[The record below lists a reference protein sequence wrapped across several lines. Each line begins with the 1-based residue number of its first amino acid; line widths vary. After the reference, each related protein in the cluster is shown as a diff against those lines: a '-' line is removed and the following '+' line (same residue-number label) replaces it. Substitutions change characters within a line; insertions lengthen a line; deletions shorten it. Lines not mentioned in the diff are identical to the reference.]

1 MILHRVTLE
10 NVGVYRGRH
19 TIDLTPPDADR
30 PVVLVGAMNGAGKT
44 TLLGAVQLALYGA
57 RARGIERTRKG
68 YKTHLKELINRSVDP
83 AEGAAVELEFERRID
98 GNAVRYQ
105 IRRGWRNGG
114 SEISELFQVY
124 CNGEPDTLLAE
135 HWDESIDSFLP
146 ARLSH
151 LFFFDGE
158 QIERM
163 ADEEEATKLLASAF
177 QSLLGL
183 DLVERLSEDL
193 TTLERR
199 KRLSLRSPE
208 DQARIKALQDEVAEA
223 ETRCQK
229 THDTLAEIKAKQ
241 AQKSGQLEKL
251 RERFKHE
258 GGGHFLKREER
269 EKQRADLAAKLY
281 EAEESVREAVAGPA
295 PFLLIPDLLEQ
306 VRSQAEREHD
316 AQRDRIIAE
325 AESRRDATVLA
336 ELKSHL
342 TVDAMKAVTTALE
355 KHRPRRESLV
365 VANILEADKGFRE
378 RLTELLRDEL
388 PIARRELGRLTAEI
402 ERLQDEVA
410 EVDRLLAAVPDADG
424 IARLQREITQT
435 EGALA
440 ALAKD
445 ITDSEEQHRAAQLEL
460 SLRQRTLNKEL
471 EEHLDATEDA
481 EHDQRVIEKIPKVR
495 CTLETFR
502 QRVVARHIG
511 ALEHA
516 IYESFQHLAR
526 KPKLLSSIRIASDT
540 LRIAL
545 LDGSG
550 KQVPFHILSA
560 GERQLLA
567 TAILWGLA
575 KVSGRPVPLVIDTP
589 LGRLDSHHRSHIVQ
603 RYFPAASHQVI
614 LLSTD
619 EEIVGRYLDMLRPSV
634 GRNYLLEFDATVQ
647 SSTIHSD
654 YFAAT

>member
-19 TIDLTPPDADR
+19 TIDLTPPDVER

-98 GNAVRYQ
+98 GHPVRYN
-105 IRRGWRNGG
+105 IRRSWRNGG
-114 SEISELFQVY
+114 SELSESFQAKRD
-124 CNGEPDTLLAE
+124 GEPDALLAE
-135 HWDESIDSFLP
+135 HWDESIDAFLP

-183 DLVERLSEDL
+183 DLVERLKEDL
-193 TTLERR
+193 GTLERR
-199 KRLSLRSPE
+199 KRLSMRSPE
-208 DQARIKALQDEVAEA
+208 DQARIKALQDEVVEA
-223 ETRCQK
+223 EKRCQK
-229 THDTLAEIKAKQ
+229 THDALAEIKAKQ
-241 AQKSGQLEKL
+241 AQKAMQLGRL
-251 RERFKHE
+251 RERFKQD
-258 GGGHFLKREER
+258 GGEHFLKREER
-269 EKQRADLAAKLY
+269 EKQREDLAAQLAQ
-281 EAEESVREAVAGPA
+281 AEEALREVVAGPA
-295 PFLLIPDLLEQ
+295 PFLLIPDLLDE
-306 VRSQAEREHD
+306 VRSQAEREHR

-325 AESRRDATVLA
+325 AEIERDTTVLA
-336 ELKSHL
+336 DLKSTL
-342 TVDAMKAVTTALE
+342 DAKALKAVTAALE
-355 KHRPRRESLV
+355 KHRPQRESTDVEGILQADEGFCDRLV
-365 VANILEADKGFRE
+365 ELIRDDLPAARKDLEQLSAD
-378 RLTELLRDEL
+378 
-388 PIARRELGRLTAEI
+388 IA
-402 ERLQDEVA
+402 RLQDEVA
-410 EVDRLLAAVPDADG
+410 EVDRLLAAVPDADS
-424 IARLQREITQT
+424 IAKLQQEISQL
-435 EGALA
+435 EGSLA
-440 ALAKD
+440 SLAKD
-445 ITDSEEQHRAAQLEL
+445 IADSEEQHRASQLEL

-471 EEHLDATEDA
+471 EKHLDATEDS
-481 EHDQRVIEKIPKVR
+481 EHDQRVVARIPKVQS
-495 CTLETFR
+495 TLEAFR

-526 KPKLLSSIRIASDT
+526 KPKLLGSISIASDT
-540 LRIAL
+540 FSMTL
-545 LDGSG
+545 LDPEGTV
-550 KQVPFHILSA
+550 VPFQILSA

-603 RYFPAASHQVI
+603 RYFPAASHQVV

-619 EEIVGRYLDMLRPSV
+619 EEIVGRYLEMIRPAV
-634 GRNYLLEFDATVQ
+634 GREYLLEFDSDL
-647 SSTIHSD
+647 SSSKSRAG
-654 YFAAT
+654 YFN

>member
-19 TIDLTPPDADR
+19 TIALTPPDANR

-68 YKTHLKELINRSVDP
+68 YKTHLKELINRSADP
-83 AEGAAVELEFERRID
+83 GEGAAIELEFERRID
-98 GNAVRYQ
+98 GHPVRYQ
-105 IRRGWRNGG
+105 IRRGWCNGG
-114 SEISELFQVY
+114 SELTETFQVQRD
-124 CNGEPDTLLAE
+124 GEPDGLLAE
-135 HWDESIDSFLP
+135 HWDESIDAFLP

-183 DLVERLSEDL
+183 DLVERLKEDL
-193 TTLERR
+193 TSLERR
-199 KRLSLRSPE
+199 KRVAMRSPE
-208 DQARIKALQDEVAEA
+208 DQVRIKSLQDEVGEA
-223 ETRCQK
+223 EKKCQM
-229 THDTLAEIKAKQ
+229 THDALAEVKSKHTQKA
-241 AQKSGQLEKL
+241 GQLEKL
-251 RERFKHE
+251 RERFKHD
-258 GGGHFLKREER
+258 GGEHFLKREER
-269 EKQRADLAAKLY
+269 EQQRRELAANLLQ
-281 EAEESVREAVAGPA
+281 AEDALREVVAGPA
-295 PFLLIPDLLEQ
+295 PFLLIPHLLEQ
-306 VRSQAEREHD
+306 VYVQAEREHH
-316 AQRDRIIAE
+316 AQRDRIIADAE
-325 AESRRDATVLA
+325 AERDSIVLA
-336 ELKSHL
+336 DLKSKL
-342 TVDAMKAVTTALE
+342 DAQALKAVTAALE
-355 KHRPRRESLV
+355 KHRPKRESSDV
-365 VANILEADKGFRE
+365 EPILQADEGFCDRMNELMRDDLPATRRDIE
-378 RLTELLRDEL
+378 RLS
-388 PIARRELGRLTAEI
+388 AEI
-402 ERLQDEVA
+402 EKLQDEVG
-410 EVDRLLAAVPDADG
+410 EVDRLLAAVPDADAV
-424 IARLQREITQT
+424 ARLQQEITQS

-445 ITDSEEQHRAAQLEL
+445 ISDCEEQHRAAQLEL

-471 EEHLDATEDA
+471 EKHLDVTEDS
-481 EHDQRVIEKIPKVR
+481 EHDQRVVETIPKVQS
-495 CTLETFR
+495 TLESFR

-526 KPKLLSSIRIASDT
+526 KPKLLGSINISSDT
-540 LRIAL
+540 FRMTL
-545 LDGSG
+545 LDPDGVV
-550 KQVPFHILSA
+550 VPFQILSA

-619 EEIVGRYLDMLRPSV
+619 EEIVGRYFDMIKPAV
-634 GRNYLLEFDATVQ
+634 GREFLLEFSDSLR
-647 SSTIHSD
+647 SSTISEK
-654 YFAAT
+654 YF

>member
-19 TIDLTPPDADR
+19 TIDLTPPDAEH

-44 TLLGAVQLALYGA
+44 TLLGAVQLALYGS

-98 GNAVRYQ
+98 GHPIRYN
-105 IRRGWRNGG
+105 IRRSWRNGG
-114 SEISELFQVY
+114 SQLSESFQATRD
-124 CNGEPDTLLAE
+124 GEPDALLAE
-135 HWDESIDSFLP
+135 HWDESIDAFLP

-183 DLVERLSEDL
+183 DLVERLKEDL
-193 TTLERR
+193 GTLERR
-199 KRLSLRSPE
+199 KRLSMRSPE
-208 DQARIKALQDEVAEA
+208 DQARIKALQDEVTEA
-223 ETRCQK
+223 EKRCQK
-229 THDTLAEIKAKQ
+229 THDALAEIKAKQ
-241 AQKSGQLEKL
+241 GQKAGHLEKL
-251 RERFKHE
+251 RERFKQD
-258 GGGHFLKREER
+258 GGEHFLKRDEH
-269 EKQRADLAAKLY
+269 EKQREDLAAQLSL
-281 EAEESVREAVAGPA
+281 AEEALREVVAGPA
-295 PFLLIPDLLEQ
+295 PFLLIPDLLEE
-306 VRSQAEREHD
+306 VCSQAEREHQ

-325 AESRRDATVLA
+325 AEIERDTTVLA
-336 ELKSHL
+336 DLKSQL
-342 TVDAMKAVTTALE
+342 DAGALKAVTAALE
-355 KHRPRRESLV
+355 KHRPQRASADIES
-365 VANILEADKGFRE
+365 ILQADEGFCD
-378 RLTELLRDEL
+378 RLAQLMRDDL
-388 PIARRELGRLTAEI
+388 PAARKDLEQLSADIA
-402 ERLQDEVA
+402 RLQDEMA
-410 EVDRLLAAVPDADG
+410 EVDRLLAAVPDAD
-424 IARLQREITQT
+424 AVAQLQQEISQA

-440 ALAKD
+440 SLAKEIAD
-445 ITDSEEQHRAAQLEL
+445 DEEQHRASQLEL

-471 EEHLDATEDA
+471 EKHLDATEDS
-481 EHDQRVIEKIPKVR
+481 EHDQRVVARIPKVQS
-495 CTLETFR
+495 TLEAFR

-526 KPKLLSSIRIASDT
+526 KPKLLGSISIASEAFAMT
-540 LRIAL
+540 L
-545 LDGSG
+545 LDPDG
-550 KQVPFHILSA
+550 KVVPFQILSA

-603 RYFPAASHQVI
+603 RYFPAASHQVV

-619 EEIVGRYLDMLRPSV
+619 EEIIGRYLEMIRPMV
-634 GRNYLLEFDATVQ
+634 GREYLLEFDDAKRE
-647 SSTIHSD
+647 SSIKQG
-654 YFAAT
+654 YLKQ

>member
-19 TIDLTPPDADR
+19 AIDLTPPDAER

-98 GNAVRYQ
+98 GNPVRYK
-105 IRRGWRNGG
+105 IRRGWCNGS
-114 SEISELFQVY
+114 SEVSEMFQVE
-124 CNGEPDTLLAE
+124 CNGEPDALLAE

-183 DLVERLSEDL
+183 DLVERLKEDL
-193 TTLERR
+193 VTLERR

-208 DQARIKALQDEVAEA
+208 DQARIKALQDEVTDAQE
-223 ETRCQK
+223 RCQK
-229 THDTLAEIKAKQ
+229 THDTLAEIKAKH
-241 AQKSGQLEKL
+241 AQKGGQLDKL
-251 RERFKHE
+251 REKFKQD
-258 GGGHFLKREER
+258 GGEHFLKREER
-269 EKQRADLAAKLY
+269 EKQRGDLAAKLLQ
-281 EAEESVREAVAGPA
+281 AEESLREIVAGPA
-295 PFLLIPDLLEQ
+295 PFLLIPDLLDQ
-306 VRSQAEREHD
+306 VRSQAEREHH

-325 AESRRDATVLA
+325 AEIQRDTTVLA

-342 TVDAMKAVTTALE
+342 TSDAMKAVTAALE
-355 KHRPRRESLV
+355 KHRPQRESLAV
-365 VANILEADKGFRE
+365 ESVLQADEGFCD
-378 RLTELLRDEL
+378 RLTELMRDDL
-388 PIARRELGRLTAEI
+388 PGARKDLEQLSAEI
-402 ERLQDEVA
+402 DRLQDEMA
-410 EVDRLLAAVPDADG
+410 EVDRLLAAVPDAD
-424 IARLQREITQT
+424 AVAKLQQEIFQA

-440 ALAKD
+440 SLAKE
-445 ITDSEEQHRAAQLEL
+445 IANGEEQHRATQLEL
-460 SLRQRTLNKEL
+460 ALRQRTLNKEL
-471 EEHLDATEDA
+471 EKHLDATEDS
-481 EHDQRVIEKIPKVR
+481 EHDQRVIEKIPKVQT
-495 CTLETFR
+495 TLEAFR

-511 ALEHA
+511 SLEHA

-526 KPKLLSSIRIASDT
+526 KPKLIGSISIASDT
-540 LRIAL
+540 FRMTL
-545 LDGSG
+545 LDPDG
-550 KQVPFHILSA
+550 KVVPFQILSA

-603 RYFPAASHQVI
+603 RYFPAASHQVV

-619 EEIVGRYLDMLRPSV
+619 EEIIGRYLEMIRPAV
-634 GRNYLLEFDATVQ
+634 GREYLLEFDDAQKQ
-647 SSTIHSD
+647 SFVKQG
-654 YFAAT
+654 YLQKQ

>member
-19 TIDLTPPDADR
+19 TIDLTPPDVER

-98 GNAVRYQ
+98 GHPVRYN
-105 IRRGWRNGG
+105 IRRSWRNGG
-114 SEISELFQVY
+114 SELSESFQAKRD
-124 CNGEPDTLLAE
+124 GEPDALLAE
-135 HWDESIDSFLP
+135 HWDESIDAFLP

-183 DLVERLSEDL
+183 DLVERLKEDL
-193 TTLERR
+193 GTLERR
-199 KRLSLRSPE
+199 KRLSMRTPE
-208 DQARIKALQDEVAEA
+208 DQARIKALQDEVMEA
-223 ETRCQK
+223 ERRCQK
-229 THDTLAEIKAKQ
+229 THDALAEIKAKQ
-241 AQKSGQLEKL
+241 AQKTMQLARL
-251 RERFKHE
+251 RERFKHD
-258 GGGHFLKREER
+258 GGEHFLKREER
-269 EKQRADLAAKLY
+269 EKQREDLAAQLAQ
-281 EAEESVREAVAGPA
+281 AEEALRDVVAGPA
-295 PFLLIPDLLEQ
+295 PFLLIPDLLEE
-306 VRSQAEREHD
+306 VRSQAEREHR
-316 AQRDRIIAE
+316 AHRDRIIAE
-325 AESRRDATVLA
+325 AELERDTTVLA
-336 ELKSHL
+336 DLKSKL
-342 TVDAMKAVTTALE
+342 DAKALKAVTAALE
-355 KHRPRRESLV
+355 KHRPQRESTEVEDILQADEGFCDRLV
-365 VANILEADKGFRE
+365 ELMRDDLPGAQRDLE
-378 RLTELLRDEL
+378 RLGADIT
-388 PIARRELGRLTAEI
+388 
-402 ERLQDEVA
+402 RLQDEVA
-410 EVDRLLAAVPDADG
+410 EVDRLLAAVPDADS
-424 IARLQREITQT
+424 IAKLQQEISQV

-440 ALAKD
+440 SLAKD
-445 ITDSEEQHRAAQLEL
+445 IADSEERHRASQLEL

-471 EEHLDATEDA
+471 GKHLDATEDS
-481 EHDQRVIEKIPKVR
+481 EHDQRVVTRIPKVQS
-495 CTLETFR
+495 TLETFR

-526 KPKLLSSIRIASDT
+526 KPKLLGFISIASDT
-540 LRIAL
+540 FRMTL
-545 LDGSG
+545 LDPEGTV
-550 KQVPFHILSA
+550 VPFQILSA

-603 RYFPAASHQVI
+603 RYFPAASHQVV

-619 EEIVGRYLDMLRPSV
+619 EEIIGRYLEMIRPAV
-634 GRNYLLEFDATVQ
+634 GREYLLEFDDAKRE
-647 SSTIHSD
+647 SSVKQG
-654 YFAAT
+654 YLKQ

>member
-19 TIDLTPPDADR
+19 TIDLTPPDAER

-57 RARGIERTRKG
+57 RARGIERTRRG

-83 AEGAAVELEFERRID
+83 SEGAAVELEFERRID
-98 GNAVRYQ
+98 GHPVRYH

-114 SEISELFQVY
+114 SEVTEVFQVQRD
-124 CNGEPDTLLAE
+124 GEPDGLLAE
-135 HWDESIDSFLP
+135 HWDESIDAFLP

-163 ADEEEATKLLASAF
+163 ADEEEATKLIASAF

-183 DLVERLSEDL
+183 DLVERLREDL

-199 KRLSLRSPE
+199 KRLAMRSPE
-208 DQARIKALQDEVAEA
+208 DQARVKALQDEVDDAEK
-223 ETRCQK
+223 RCQK
-229 THDTLAEIKAKQ
+229 THDALAEVKAKQ
-241 AQKSGQLEKL
+241 AQKAGQLEKL
-251 RERFKHE
+251 RERFKHD
-258 GGGHFLKREER
+258 GGEHFLKREER
-269 EKQRADLAAKLY
+269 EKQRGDLAARLMQ
-281 EAEESVREAVAGPA
+281 AEEALREVVAGPA
-295 PFLLIPDLLEQ
+295 PFLLIPNLLEQ
-306 VRSQAEREHD
+306 VHAQAEREHH
-316 AQRDRIIAE
+316 AQRDRIIAD
-325 AESRRDATVLA
+325 AEMERDTTVLA
-336 ELKSHL
+336 DLNSKL
-342 TVDAMKAVTTALE
+342 DAQALKAVTAALE
-355 KHRPRRESLV
+355 KHRPKRESLDV
-365 VANILEADKGFRE
+365 VPILQADEGFCD
-378 RLTELLRDEL
+378 RLADLMRDDL
-388 PIARRELGRLTAEI
+388 PAARRDIEHLSAEI
-402 ERLQDEVA
+402 DRLQDEVA
-410 EVDRLLAAVPDADG
+410 EVDRLLAAVPDADAV
-424 IARLQREITQT
+424 ARLQQEITQS
-435 EGALA
+435 EGALT
-440 ALAKD
+440 ALAKEIAD
-445 ITDSEEQHRAAQLEL
+445 CEEQHRAAQLEL

-471 EEHLDATEDA
+471 EKHIDATEDS
-481 EHDQRVIEKIPKVR
+481 EHDQRVVERIPKVQS
-495 CTLETFR
+495 TLESFR

-526 KPKLLSSIRIASDT
+526 KPKLLGSINISSHTFRMT
-540 LRIAL
+540 L
-545 LDGSG
+545 LDPEGVV
-550 KQVPFHILSA
+550 VPFQILSA

-603 RYFPAASHQVI
+603 RYFPAASHQVV

-619 EEIVGRYLDMLRPSV
+619 EEIIGRYLEMIRPAV
-634 GRNYLLEFDATVQ
+634 GREYLLEFDPDLA
-647 SSTIHSD
+647 SSTSRCG
-654 YFAAT
+654 YFN

>member
-19 TIDLTPPDADR
+19 TIDLTPPDVER
-30 PVVLVGAMNGAGKT
+30 PVILVGAMNGAGKT

-98 GNAVRYQ
+98 GHPVRYN
-105 IRRGWRNGG
+105 IRRSWRNGG
-114 SEISELFQVY
+114 TELSESFQAKRD
-124 CNGEPDTLLAE
+124 GEPDALLAE
-135 HWDESIDSFLP
+135 HWDESIDAFLP

-183 DLVERLSEDL
+183 DLVERLKEDL
-193 TTLERR
+193 GTLERR
-199 KRLSLRSPE
+199 KRLSMRSPE
-208 DQARIKALQDEVAEA
+208 DQARIKALQDEVVEA
-223 ETRCQK
+223 EKLCQK
-229 THDTLAEIKAKQ
+229 THDALAEIKAKQ
-241 AQKSGQLEKL
+241 AQKAMQLGRL
-251 RERFKHE
+251 RERFKQD
-258 GGGHFLKREER
+258 GGEHFLKREER
-269 EKQRADLAAKLY
+269 EKQREDLAAQLAQ
-281 EAEESVREAVAGPA
+281 AEEALREFVAGPA
-295 PFLLIPDLLEQ
+295 PFLLIPDLLDE
-306 VRSQAEREHD
+306 VRSQAGREHR

-325 AESRRDATVLA
+325 AEIERDTTVLA
-336 ELKSHL
+336 DLKSKL
-342 TVDAMKAVTTALE
+342 DAKALKAVTAALE
-355 KHRPRRESLV
+355 KHRPQRESTDVESVLQADEGFCDRLV
-365 VANILEADKGFRE
+365 
-378 RLTELLRDEL
+378 ELIRDDL
-388 PIARRELGRLTAEI
+388 PAARRELDQLSADI
-402 ERLQDEVA
+402 SRLQDEVA
-410 EVDRLLAAVPDADG
+410 EVDRLLAAVPDADS
-424 IARLQREITQT
+424 IAKLQQEISQV
-435 EGALA
+435 EGSLA
-440 ALAKD
+440 SLAKD
-445 ITDSEEQHRAAQLEL
+445 IADSEEQHRASQLEL

-471 EEHLDATEDA
+471 EKHLDATEDS
-481 EHDQRVIEKIPKVR
+481 EHDQRVVARIPKVQS
-495 CTLETFR
+495 TLEAFR

-526 KPKLLSSIRIASDT
+526 KPKLLGSISIASDT
-540 LRIAL
+540 FSMTL
-545 LDGSG
+545 LDPEGTV
-550 KQVPFHILSA
+550 VPFQILSA

-603 RYFPAASHQVI
+603 RYFPAASHQVV

-619 EEIVGRYLDMLRPSV
+619 EEIVGRYLEMIRPAV
-634 GRNYLLEFDATVQ
+634 GREYLLEFDSDL
-647 SSTIHSD
+647 SSSKSRAG
-654 YFAAT
+654 YFN

>member
-19 TIDLTPPDADR
+19 TIDLTPPDAEH

-83 AEGAAVELEFERRID
+83 SEGAAVELEFERRID
-98 GNAVRYQ
+98 GNPVRYQ

-114 SEISELFQVY
+114 SEVSEMFQVH
-124 CNGEPDTLLAE
+124 CNGEPDALLAE

-146 ARLSH
+146 ARLAH

-183 DLVERLSEDL
+183 DLVERLKEDL

-223 ETRCQK
+223 EKRCQK
-229 THDTLAEIKAKQ
+229 THDTLAEIKAKH

-258 GGGHFLKREER
+258 GGEHFLKREER
-269 EKQRADLAAKLY
+269 EMQRGDLEAKLLQAK
-281 EAEESVREAVAGPA
+281 EALLEVVAGPA

-306 VRSQAEREHD
+306 ARSQAEREHH
-316 AQRDRIIAE
+316 AQRDRIVAE
-325 AESRRDATVLA
+325 AEIQRDTTVLA
-336 ELKSHL
+336 ELASHL
-342 TVDAMKAVTTALE
+342 APDALKTVTAALE
-355 KHRPRRESLV
+355 KHRPQRDSLAV
-365 VANILEADKGFRE
+365 EPILQADEGFCD
-378 RLTELLRDEL
+378 RLTELMRDEL
-388 PIARRELGRLTAEI
+388 PVACRDLAQLSGEI
-402 ERLQDEVA
+402 ERLEDDVA
-410 EVDRLLAAVPDADG
+410 EVDRLLAAVPDTDA
-424 IARLQREITQT
+424 IARLQQEITQT
-435 EGALA
+435 EGALE

-445 ITDSEEQHRAAQLEL
+445 IAESEEQHRAAQLEL
-460 SLRQRTLNKEL
+460 SLRQRTLNKDL
-471 EEHLDATEDA
+471 EKHLDATEDS
-481 EHDQRVIEKIPKVR
+481 EHDHRVIKKIPKVQT
-495 CTLETFR
+495 TLETFR

-511 ALEHA
+511 SLEHA

-526 KPKLLSSIRIASDT
+526 KPKLLGSISIASDT
-540 LRIAL
+540 FRMTL
-545 LDGSG
+545 LDPEGSI
-550 KQVPFHILSA
+550 VPFQILSA

-603 RYFPAASHQVI
+603 RYFPAASHQVV

-619 EEIVGRYLDMLRPSV
+619 EEIVGRYLEMIRPAV
-634 GRNYLLEFDATVQ
+634 GREYLLEFDSDIS
-647 SSTIHSD
+647 SSTSRAG
-654 YFAAT
+654 YFN

>member
-19 TIDLTPPDADR
+19 TIDLTPPDVER

-98 GNAVRYQ
+98 GHPVRYN
-105 IRRGWRNGG
+105 IRRSWRNGG
-114 SEISELFQVY
+114 SELSESFQAKRD
-124 CNGEPDTLLAE
+124 GEPDALLAE
-135 HWDESIDSFLP
+135 HWDESIDAFLP

-183 DLVERLSEDL
+183 DLVERLKEDL
-193 TTLERR
+193 GTLERR
-199 KRLSLRSPE
+199 KRLSMRTPE
-208 DQARIKALQDEVAEA
+208 DQARIKALQDEVMEA
-223 ETRCQK
+223 EKHCQK
-229 THDTLAEIKAKQ
+229 THDALAEIKAKQ
-241 AQKSGQLEKL
+241 AQKTMQLERL
-251 RERFKHE
+251 RERFKHD
-258 GGGHFLKREER
+258 GGEHFLKREER
-269 EKQRADLAAKLY
+269 EKQREDLAAQLAQ
-281 EAEESVREAVAGPA
+281 AEEALRDVVAGPA
-295 PFLLIPDLLEQ
+295 PFLLIPDLLEE
-306 VRSQAEREHD
+306 VRSQAEREHQ
-316 AQRDRIIAE
+316 AHRDRIIAE
-325 AESRRDATVLA
+325 AEIERDTTVLA
-336 ELKSHL
+336 DLKSKL
-342 TVDAMKAVTTALE
+342 DAKALKAVTAALE
-355 KHRPRRESLV
+355 QHRPQRESTEVEDILQADEGFCDRLV
-365 VANILEADKGFRE
+365 ELMRDDLPGAQRDLE
-378 RLTELLRDEL
+378 RLGADIT
-388 PIARRELGRLTAEI
+388 
-402 ERLQDEVA
+402 RLQDEVA
-410 EVDRLLAAVPDADG
+410 EVDRLLAAVPDADS
-424 IARLQREITQT
+424 IAKLQQEISQV

-440 ALAKD
+440 SLAKD
-445 ITDSEEQHRAAQLEL
+445 IADSEERHRASQLEL

-471 EEHLDATEDA
+471 EKHLDATEDS
-481 EHDQRVIEKIPKVR
+481 EHDQRVVARIPKVQS
-495 CTLETFR
+495 TLETFR

-526 KPKLLSSIRIASDT
+526 KPKLLGSISIASDT
-540 LRIAL
+540 FRMTL
-545 LDGSG
+545 LDPEGTV
-550 KQVPFHILSA
+550 VPFQILSA

-603 RYFPAASHQVI
+603 RYFPAASHQVV

-619 EEIVGRYLDMLRPSV
+619 EEIIGRYLEMIRPAV
-634 GRNYLLEFDATVQ
+634 GREYLLEFDDAKRE
-647 SSTIHSD
+647 SSVKQG
-654 YFAAT
+654 YLKQ

>member
-19 TIDLTPPDADR
+19 SIDLTPPDAER

-57 RARGIERTRKG
+57 RARGIERTRRG

-83 AEGAAVELEFERRID
+83 SEGAAVELEFERRID
-98 GNAVRYQ
+98 GHPVRYH

-114 SEISELFQVY
+114 SEVAEVFQVQRD
-124 CNGEPDTLLAE
+124 GEPDSLLAE
-135 HWDESIDSFLP
+135 HWDESIDAFLP

-163 ADEEEATKLLASAF
+163 ADEEEATKLIASAF

-183 DLVERLSEDL
+183 DLVERLREDL

-199 KRLSLRSPE
+199 KRLAVRSPE
-208 DQARIKALQDEVAEA
+208 DQARIKALQDEVGDAEK
-223 ETRCQK
+223 RCQK
-229 THDTLAEIKAKQ
+229 THDALAEIKAKQ
-241 AQKSGQLEKL
+241 AQKAGQLEKL
-251 RERFKHE
+251 RERFKHD
-258 GGGHFLKREER
+258 GGEHFLKREER
-269 EKQRADLAAKLY
+269 EKQRGDLAARLLQ
-281 EAEESVREAVAGPA
+281 AEEALREVVAGPA

-306 VRSQAEREHD
+306 VHAQADREHH
-316 AQRDRIIAE
+316 AHRDRIIAE
-325 AESRRDATVLA
+325 AEIERDTAVLA
-336 ELKSHL
+336 ALKSKL
-342 TVDAMKAVTTALE
+342 DAPALKAVTAALE
-355 KHRPRRESLV
+355 KHRPNRGSLNFESIVQADEGFCDRLKQLMRE
-365 VANILEADKGFRE
+365 D
-378 RLTELLRDEL
+378 L
-388 PIARRELGRLTAEI
+388 PAARRDIEHLSAEI
-402 ERLQDEVA
+402 ERLEDQVA
-410 EVDRLLAAVPDADG
+410 EVDRLLAAVPDADA
-424 IARLQREITQT
+424 IARLQQEITQT

-440 ALAKD
+440 GLAKEIAD
-445 ITDSEEQHRAAQLEL
+445 CEEQHRAAQLEL

-471 EEHLDATEDA
+471 EKHIDATEDS
-481 EHDQRVIEKIPKVR
+481 EHDQRVVERIPKVQS
-495 CTLETFR
+495 TLESFR

-511 ALEHA
+511 SLEHA

-526 KPKLLSSIRIASDT
+526 KPKLLGSISIASDT
-540 LRIAL
+540 FRMSL
-545 LDGSG
+545 LDASG
-550 KQVPFHILSA
+550 KEVPFHILSA

-603 RYFPAASHQVI
+603 RYFPAASHQVV

-619 EEIVGRYLDMLRPSV
+619 EEIVGRYLEMLKPSI

-647 SSTIHSD
+647 SSTVHSQ
-654 YFAAT
+654 YFPKP

>member
-19 TIDLTPPDADR
+19 SIDLTPPDAER

-83 AEGAAVELEFERRID
+83 SEGAAVELEFERRID
-98 GNAVRYQ
+98 GHPVRYH

-114 SEISELFQVY
+114 SEVAEVFQVQRD
-124 CNGEPDTLLAE
+124 GEPDSLLAE
-135 HWDESIDSFLP
+135 HWDESIDAFLP

-163 ADEEEATKLLASAF
+163 ADEEEATKLIASAF

-183 DLVERLSEDL
+183 DLVERLREDL

-199 KRLSLRSPE
+199 KRLSMRSPE
-208 DQARIKALQDEVAEA
+208 DQARVKALQDEVGEA
-223 ETRCQK
+223 EKRCQK
-229 THDTLAEIKAKQ
+229 THDALAEVKAKQ
-241 AQKSGQLEKL
+241 AQKAGQLEKL
-251 RERFKHE
+251 RERFKHD
-258 GGGHFLKREER
+258 GGEHFLKREER
-269 EKQRADLAAKLY
+269 EKQRGDLATRLLQ
-281 EAEESVREAVAGPA
+281 AEEALREVVAGPA
-295 PFLLIPDLLEQ
+295 PFLLIPDLLEE
-306 VRSQAEREHD
+306 VHAQAEREHH
-316 AQRDRIIAE
+316 AQRDRIIAD
-325 AESRRDATVLA
+325 AEMERDTTVLA
-336 ELKSHL
+336 DLKSKL
-342 TVDAMKAVTTALE
+342 DAQALKVVTAALD
-355 KHRPRRESLV
+355 KHRPKRESLD
-365 VANILEADKGFRE
+365 VAPILQADEGFCD
-378 RLTELLRDEL
+378 RLADLMRDDL
-388 PIARRELGRLTAEI
+388 PAARRDIEHLSAEI

-410 EVDRLLAAVPDADG
+410 EVDRLLAAVPDADAV
-424 IARLQREITQT
+424 ARLQQEMTQT
-435 EGALA
+435 EGALT
-440 ALAKD
+440 ALAKE
-445 ITDSEEQHRAAQLEL
+445 IAECEEQHRAAQLEL

-471 EEHLDATEDA
+471 EKHIDATEES
-481 EHDQRVIEKIPKVR
+481 EHDQRVVERIPKVQS
-495 CTLETFR
+495 TLESFR

-526 KPKLLSSIRIASDT
+526 KPKLLGSINIASDT
-540 LRIAL
+540 FRMTL
-545 LDGSG
+545 LDPEGVV
-550 KQVPFHILSA
+550 VPFQILSA

-603 RYFPAASHQVI
+603 RYFPAASHQVV

-619 EEIVGRYLDMLRPSV
+619 EEIIGRYLEMIRPAV
-634 GRNYLLEFDATVQ
+634 GREYLLEFDDNKKQ
-647 SSTIHSD
+647 SFVKQG
-654 YFAAT
+654 YLNKQ